1 MLLLLLGGY
10 LPKDEGLPV
19 MGIGPSRNSKVGTCY
34 IQMTPFSSFP
44 LLTNHKYIKGEER
57 RKKREDHKIIKPEIL
72 TLLLPCAKTL
82 SSSPNSPPHPFILNF
97 WGVSVILELLGPP
110 FLPASTNQVSIRQ
123 VPVAHGAGGLLCLC
137 PGRNP
142 KARSPPTPR
151 VN

>member
-10 LPKDEGLPV
+10 LPKDEGHAV
-19 MGIGPSRNSKVGTCY
+19 MGIDLSRKSKVGTCC

-44 LLTNHKYIKGEER
+44 LFTNHKDIKGEER
-57 RKKREDHKIIKPEIL
+57 RKKREDHKNTKPEIL
-72 TLLLPCAKTL
+72 TLLLPCAKTV
-82 SSSPNSPPHPFILNF
+82 SSSPNPPPIPISF

-123 VPVAHGAGGLLCLC
+123 VLVAHGAGGLLWLR